1 VGLAACGVGVGAPWR
16 CGAGGEP
23 LSAPQR
29 RCCGGVLR
37 GYKRGAEGRV
47 VDAAVV
53 VFWQPIKR
61 APRGAWSRVP
71 GAVAAVVVRGYTT
84 GHRHP
89 HRNAQGR
96 TQHHTRR
103 GGVCGGAF
111 IAARQNDGATVARS
125 FWRRGSSACCAA
137 GRRGLWG
144 GAWSQRPSTRLWCCF
159 SSSGTARC
167 WSGVSGQQPDRKVE
181 RTIRSTTSV

>member
-61 APRGAWSRVP
+61 SPSRCRRMFTLSTSAL
-71 GAVAAVVVRGYTT
+71 AVL
-84 GHRHP
+84 H
-89 HRNAQGR
+89 
-96 TQHHTRR
+96 
-103 GGVCGGAF
+103 GVSINVYIINVGLLGKL
-111 IAARQNDGATVARS
+111 IL
-125 FWRRGSSACCAA
+125 SACFPKC
-137 GRRGLWG
+137 
-144 GAWSQRPSTRLWCCF
+144 RP
-159 SSSGTARC
+159 ARC
-167 WSGVSGQQPDRKVE
+167 FYQG
-181 RTIRSTTSV
+181 